1 MRPQVRPTAI
11 IFDLDGTLV
20 DTVAARIGA
29 WEAALGEF
37 GIPVQRRQLE
47 PMIGMD
53 GRRLAAEVAAAAGA
67 PIDDA
72 AAEVIDRRAGE
83 LFDER
88 NREPRP
94 LPGAR
99 EALALLEAANVTW
112 AIATSSRAEQ
122 VTASVMALR
131 LDHDPRVVDGSA
143 VEHAKPAPDVL
154 LLAARQLDTTP
165 EACWYVGDSTW
176 DMRAAVSADMRAIA
190 VLAGAAVDAAAL
202 REAGADLVL
211 TTLDELELPA

>member
-29 WEAALGEF
+29 WEAAFGEF